1 MSGLEL
7 IALVPIGIAG
17 WKLFQKLGDQQNL
30 IAQHELTINRQK
42 EMLDSIVNADRASL
56 LKSPFHLAVAA
67 GTLVLAGTVT
77 YKSWTLTKSPTI
89 RPPPNYEPTQSTFDA
104 EQCVICL
111 ENCKDTVFL
120 PCRHLCTCWSCASR
134 IGNNSCP
141 TCRAPL
147 EAMQFVYQQ

>member
-17 WKLFQKLGDQQNL
+17 WKLLQKLGDQQSL
-30 IAQHELTINRQK
+30 IAQHELTINSQK
-42 EMLDSIVNADRASL
+42 EMLDSIVNADRAGPLSRL
-56 LKSPFHLAVAA
+56 NLAVVA

-77 YKSWTLTKSPTI
+77 YKSWSLTKSFTV
-89 RPPPNYEPTQSTFDA
+89 RPPPNYEPTQATFDA

-134 IGNNSCP
+134 IGNSACP
-141 TCRAPL
+141 TCRTPI

>member
-17 WKLFQKLGDQQNL
+17 WKLFQKLGDQQSL
-30 IAQHELTINRQK
+30 IIQHELTINNQK
-42 EMLDSIVNADRASL
+42 ELLESIVRADRGSP
-56 LKSPFHLAVAA
+56 LKSSFSLAVVA

-77 YKSWTLTKSPTI
+77 YKSWMLSKACTV
-89 RPPPNYEPTQSTFDA
+89 RPPPNYEPTQATFDA

-134 IGNNSCP
+134 IGNSACP
-141 TCRAPL
+141 TCRARI